1 MRLLLWLVALMATA
15 IGIAVT
21 ARFNPGNVV
30 LFYPPHRIDMS
41 LNLFVVLA
49 VLLFMLVY
57 GLARALSATLNMPRR
72 VAAYRLRKREREANK
87 GLRDALKAL
96 FEGRFG
102 HAEKAAMKAAELPE
116 NAGLAAL
123 IGARAAHRMREPVR
137 RDSWLAG
144 VAHDN
149 ALKTA
154 RLMTVTE
161 LLVDDHQPEA
171 ALEAVAELNATGQ
184 RHIHALQWSMKAQ
197 QQARNWPE
205 VLRLVRVLDKR
216 KALHPALSKRLR
228 EMSYE
233 ALLGEGAHDAESLRR
248 VWAQVP
254 VEERLQSAIAAR
266 AATAFNARGLH
277 EEARGIAEDALRSS
291 WDERVL
297 RAWRDAAGQPGSPAL
312 LAQIER
318 CEHWLRT
325 RPNDAELALTLG
337 SLCLQQKLWGKAQ
350 RYLEQALSDVSDP
363 RMARE
368 AHLKLAQMHE
378 ALGQDELAA
387 VHYRLCALSGATGP
401 VPVARGA
408 LAGVL

>member
-1 MRLLLWLVALMATA
+1 MAAA

-30 LFYPPHRIDMS
+30 LFYPPQRVDMS
-41 LNLFVVLA
+41 LNLFVVLTA
-49 VLLFMLVY
+49 LLFLLLY

-72 VAAYRLRKREREANK
+72 VTAYRLRKRERDANK

-144 VAHDN
+144 VQHDN
-149 ALKTA
+149 GLRTA
-154 RLMTVTE
+154 RLMTITE

-205 VLRLVRVLDKR
+205 VLRLVRTLDKR

-233 ALLGEGAHDAESLRR
+233 ALLGEGAHDAESIRR
-248 VWAQVP
+248 VWSQVP
-254 VEERLQSAIAAR
+254 PEERIQPAIAAR
-266 AATAFNARGLH
+266 AAAAFNARGLH
-277 EEARGIAEDALRSS
+277 EEARAIAEDALRNN

-318 CEHWLRT
+318 CEHWLRA

-350 RYLEQALSDVSDP
+350 RYLEQALSDVLDP
-363 RMARE
+363 GLGRE

-378 ALGQDELAA
+378 ALGQEELAG
-387 VHYRLCALSGATGP
+387 VHYRLCALTGSAGGMPAT
-401 VPVARGA
+401 RGA
-408 LAGVL
+408 LAGAL

>member
-1 MRLLLWLVALMATA
+1 MRLLLWLVALMAAA

-49 VLLFMLVY
+49 ALLFLVLY
-57 GLARALSATLNMPRR
+57 ALVRAVGGTLKMPQR
-72 VAAYRLRKREREANK
+72 VAAYRQRKRERDGNK

-102 HAEKAAMKAAELPE
+102 HAEKAAMRAAELPE

-123 IGARAAHRMREPVR
+123 IGARAAHRMREPAR

-144 VAHDN
+144 IVHDN
-149 ALKTA
+149 SLKTA

-171 ALEAVAELNATGQ
+171 ALEAVSELNASGQ
-184 RHIHALQWSMKAQ
+184 RHIHALQWSMKAN

-205 VLRLVRVLDKR
+205 VLRLVRTLDKR
-216 KALHPALSKRLR
+216 KALHPALSSRLR

-233 ALLGEGAHDAESLRR
+233 ALLSEGAHDAESIKR
-248 VWAQVP
+248 VWASVP
-254 VEERLQSAIAAR
+254 AGDRTTPYIAAR
-266 AATAFNARGLH
+266 AAAAFNARGLH
-277 EEARGIAEDALRSS
+277 DEARTIAEEALKTG
-291 WDERVL
+291 WDDRVL
-297 RAWRDAAGQPGSPAL
+297 RAYRDSAAPAGSSTL
-312 LAQIER
+312 LAQIEN
-318 CEHWLRT
+318 CEQWLKD
-325 RPNDAELALTLG
+325 RPNDAELALALG
-337 SLCLQQKLWGKAQ
+337 ALCLRQKLWGKAQ
-350 RYLEQALSDVSDP
+350 RHLEQALSDATESALVRD
-363 RMARE
+363 

-378 ALGQDELAA
+378 ALGQQEEAA
-387 VHYRLCALSGATGP
+387 SHYRQCALAT
-401 VPVARGA
+401 
-408 LAGVL
+408 VL